1 MKTKFFKILLL
12 IIALIANG
20 LLFAIPY
27 LSDTFLFLLFVAF
40 VPLFLIT
47 EKLRSVKGKLLYVFG
62 CILVWHFISLSWF
75 FHDNIPLWSSI
86 LAISLSSLIIFL
98 PFIVYF
104 CIVDI
109 GYYLGNIPFI
119 IQWYQYTGVLGG
131 TVWILFINIVILY
144 LLDSSCSAKRK
155 IVYSAIA
162 VIPLLLSICLYLV
175 PITTNRSEKIVV
187 LNVAD
192 DKPYAKNELF
202 QEVISQLA
210 SHIDSSVFL
219 AVCPE
224 SICYLP
230 HTSFPVNTYF
240 SAIKRIFKRQAP
252 RANVIFGGTTQDVK
266 GEVAFSD
273 RAIYNI
279 AMCCDTS
286 GMFAFRNKTRLV
298 PFGEFVPYRF
308 LFGKIPFVDTI
319 VPNPILYKDEYD
331 VDFKVDDM
339 YILPLI
345 CYELYFSNLIVKHTK
360 NKNIGLLVAISNDYI
375 LQKPVYSLQPIRMS
389 RVQAVTFDKSVVKS
403 ATHGVSLIISPK
415 GKTLALSK
423 FNTSEIISAEV
434 SINETHTLYTVCGN
448 FIAYIFLFILFILTL
463 FVTYYEKK
471 NTISNHPS

>member
-1 MKTKFFKILLL
+1 MFIFIWVSVEWLFFEWEL
-12 IIALIANG
+12 
-20 LLFAIPY
+20 
-27 LSDTFLFLLFVAF
+27 AF
-40 VPLFLIT
+40 P
-47 EKLRSVKGKLLYVFG
+47 
-62 CILVWHFISLSWF
+62 
-75 FHDNIPLWSSI
+75 FHTL
-86 LAISLSSLIIFL
+86 
-98 PFIVYF
+98 
-104 CIVDI
+104 
-109 GYYLGNIPFI
+109 GYYLGNFPSI

-144 LLDSSCSAKRK
+144 LLDSLCSAKRK
-155 IVYSAIA
+155 IVYAVIA
-162 VIPLLLSICLYLV
+162 AIPLLLSVSLYLI
-175 PITTNRSEKIVV
+175 PTTPNRSEKIVV

-202 QEVISQLA
+202 QDVITQLA

-240 SAIKRIFKRQAP
+240 SAIKRILKRQAP

-308 LFGKIPFVDTI
+308 IFDKIPFVDTI
-319 VPNPILYKDEYD
+319 VPNPILHKSEYD
-331 VDFKVDDM
+331 IVFEVDDV

-345 CYELYFSNLIVKHTK
+345 CYELYFSNLIAKHTR

-415 GKTLALSK
+415 GNILARSA
-423 FNTSEIISAEV
+423 FNSFEAISAEV
-434 SINETHTLYTVCGN
+434 AINDHRSLYAKYGN
-448 FIAYIFLFILFILTL
+448 YMAYLFLFVLFILTFL
-463 FVTYYEKK
+463 VNYYEKK
-471 NTISNHPS
+471 NSINNNLS